1 MHNQTMSTA
10 DNHRKKRRLT
20 AAVIDYDT
28 REVMEGLA
36 PPITYSATKK
46 GAFMEYFK
54 LNEDRMHELTTER
67 TPSAMRIFMTLATHA
82 TQGNAQHALP
92 TFAGTQTAL
101 AHFARTNQP
110 TTSRALKELQAAD
123 LVRLQVIN
131 GLPVYTLSPF
141 HVWKGA
147 NALHRKA
154 QIEWQRAT
162 LKEISA

>member
-1 MHNQTMSTA
+1 MNPPEK
-10 DNHRKKRRLT
+10 DRKKRRLT

-36 PPITYSATKK
+36 PPVTYSTTKK

-54 LNEDRMHELTTER
+54 LNEDRMHELTTDR
-67 TPSAMRIFMTLATHA
+67 TPGAMRLFMTLATHA

-92 TFAGTQTAL
+92 TFAGTQTAIAQL
-101 AHFARTNQP
+101 ARTNQA

-154 QIEWQRAT
+154 QIEWQRAS
-162 LKEISA
+162 LKEVSA